1 MSRPRAAT
9 WVNKKERK
17 SRNIIKCRNMY
28 SVSLIWKIQHYY
40 GKFNHFHEEMQS
52 VYLTD
57 LYFCWPLWPPEWGIF
72 LIWTGSGPPLGL
84 AGSGRRGCWCR
95 RSPPDTGSPPRRRHL
110 SWSPQKPESTSPC
123 LMSREKRQLTLIVKR
138 RASYHATVLTPK
150 KKKLILSWVF
160 FLFSNLKFWILPS
173 YISIVN
179 FSSCL
184 IGIGTK
190 YGISMHTNTYEA
202 SHWSF
207 VAELSCFEPRNFRHI
222 VGLTFSSW
230 ITLIR
235 TAMQDSANKPHLKEQ
250 PTKF

>member
-1 MSRPRAAT
+1 MTLVVVLPRFPTRPVRPIRWTYSSMSLGRSKLITCFTLEMSRPRAAT

-150 KKKLILSWVF
+150 KRADFKPVF

-190 YGISMHTNTYEA
+190 
-202 SHWSF
+202 
-207 VAELSCFEPRNFRHI
+207 
-222 VGLTFSSW
+222 
-230 ITLIR
+230 
-235 TAMQDSANKPHLKEQ
+235 
-250 PTKF
+250 